1 MKKFSKNK
9 NIFKLIGQI
18 YYVLNRKRKFQLLIV
33 LILMIFSGLSEMLTI
48 AALYPYINLI
58 NNPKNGLEAKY
69 LKDIIKI
76 FNIETAQELIYVITF
91 LFILIISVTSIIR
104 LLNLTL
110 NFRIAA
116 LLGNEL
122 GTIAYKNILSKD
134 YIYHKNINTSN
145 LIAAL
150 TTKTNFTI
158 RVIRSFLQL
167 TTSIIVLL
175 FIVGFTLFIDTKI
188 TIILGVSI
196 SIIYFLISSFTRK
209 ILYKN
214 SESVAFKTNQVIKS
228 IQEGFG
234 SIREILLY
242 RIQDPYIN
250 SFSRNDLRLRLSIA
264 NSDTIGFFP
273 RFILEGASI
282 IILCLI
288 GILVFSQNQENES
301 TIPLL
306 ATFALASQKILPA
319 AQFVYS
325 SFSEIIAHSQSAK
338 DVLKMIEG
346 KNKYQIFSESFPI
359 PKLSKIEFLNVYF
372 RYDKN
377 QDYII
382 KNLSLTINQGE
393 YIGLIGETGS
403 GKTTFIDLM
412 MGLLKPTKGK
422 ILVNG
427 KDINSTNETIN
438 SWRESISH
446 VPQNIYLLD
455 SSIKDNIIFGDLKND
470 IKSFNFAIKI
480 SKLEDFINNLRYGL
494 MTTIGERGA
503 KLSGGQKQ
511 RIGIARAFYKNK
523 PLMIFDEATSS
534 LDEKTEKKIFME
546 INKFRSQKTLFM
558 ITHRLSTLKNLD
570 RVLLLKRGKIVLD
583 KNSNQI
589 DFKKEIYSLIE
600 NN

>member
-76 FNIETAQELIYVITF
+76 FNIETAQELIYLITF

-150 TTKTNFTI
+150 TTKTNLTI

-188 TIILGVSI
+188 TIILGASI

-264 NSDTIGFFP
+264 NSDTIAFFP

-427 KDINSTNETIN
+427 KDINTTNETIN

-470 IKSFNFAIKI
+470 IKKFNFAIKI
-480 SKLEDFINNLRYGL
+480 SKLEDFINDLRYGL

-503 KLSGGQKQ
+503 KLSGGQQQ